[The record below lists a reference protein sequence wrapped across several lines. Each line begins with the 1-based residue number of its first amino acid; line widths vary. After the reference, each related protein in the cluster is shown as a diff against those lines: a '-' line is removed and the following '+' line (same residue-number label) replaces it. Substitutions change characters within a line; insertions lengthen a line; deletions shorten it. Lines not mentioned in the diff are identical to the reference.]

1 MPRIVLHGGLACFD
15 AFVASCI
22 AALRVLMPCSFRDD
36 VKELRISSDH
46 GAVLRLSAQGT
57 VGADRVR
64 D

>member
-1 MPRIVLHGGLACFD
+1 MNKK
-15 AFVASCI
+15 
-22 AALRVLMPCSFRDD
+22 LRSVGSTDDGIRDD